1 MLIVCGTK
9 AGIVPPEEALE
20 RVVQHGCPDVEERLH
35 RRPVPAHLLP
45 LVHAPGHDLV
55 QLARAPIAEHHECI
69 WARPNIDAGGEFD
82 DELAPA
88 VVTVQDL
95 MQE

>member
-1 MLIVCGTK
+1 MTICMIRT
-9 AGIVPPEEALE
+9 AAISPTMASFTN
-20 RVVQHGCPDVEERLH
+20 
-35 RRPVPAHLLP
+35 RRACVTCDWSSCTPADFN
-45 LVHAPGHDLV
+45 V
-55 QLARAPIAEHHECI
+55 
-69 WARPNIDAGGEFD
+69 DAGGEFG

>member
-1 MLIVCGTK
+1 MKL
-9 AGIVPPEEALE
+9 
-20 RVVQHGCPDVEERLH
+20 VELYG
-35 RRPVPAHLLP
+35 L
-45 LVHAPGHDLV
+45 D
-55 QLARAPIAEHHECI
+55 
-69 WARPNIDAGGEFD
+69 PNSDAGGEFD